1 MGIGNNPHILEYSS
15 LDIYIFENNFFK
27 ISESGFWKL
36 TKEQEIKA
44 SSKIENIYL
53 DTSYF
58 TLIPNEL
65 ANQIP
70 LEEKKRF
77 ISNQEMNLNY
87 LEDKISKYQTMIFW
101 GIDKEILSAIKKK
114 FPTVNLKH
122 FCESIIWSSNFD
134 FKLKYF
140 LGENCIYIASF
151 KNKKLILVN
160 RFKIESSEDSLY
172 FLLSVIKE
180 SKFINEPF
188 KIEHCGIKDKTL
200 ASKIKDIFPNVEIEY
215 DQQSN
220 FKNL

>member
-1 MGIGNNPHILEYSS
+1 LKYSTS
-15 LDIYIFENNFFK
+15 DTYIFENNFFR

-36 TKEQEIKA
+36 TKESEIKA
-44 SSKIENIYL
+44 TSKIENIYI
-53 DTSYF
+53 DSPYF

-65 ANQIP
+65 ASHIP

-77 ISNQEMNLNY
+77 ISNQEIDLNY
-87 LEDKISKYQTMIFW
+87 LEDKISKYQTMIYW
-101 GIDKEILSAIKKK
+101 GIDKEILSAIKKN

-122 FCESIIWSSNFD
+122 FCESITLSSNFD

-140 LGENCIYIASF
+140 LGEKCIYIASF
-151 KNKKLILVN
+151 NNKKLILVN
-160 RFKIESSEDSLY
+160 RYKIESSEDSLY
-172 FLLSVIKE
+172 FLLCVIKE

-188 KIEHCGIKDKTL
+188 NIEHCGIEDKSL
-200 ASKIKDIFPNVEIEY
+200 VSKIKDIFPNVQIEY

>member
-1 MGIGNNPHILEYSS
+1 MKYFPS
-15 LDIYIFENNFFK
+15 DTYIFENNFFR

-36 TKEQEIKA
+36 TKESEIKA
-44 SSKIENIYL
+44 SSKIENIYI
-53 DTSYF
+53 DSPYF
-58 TLIPNEL
+58 TLIPNEI
-65 ANQIP
+65 ADHIP

-77 ISNQEMNLNY
+77 ISNPETDISY
-87 LEDKISKYQTMIFW
+87 LEDKISKYQSIIYW
-101 GIDKEILSAIKKK
+101 GVDKKILSAIKKK

-122 FCESIIWSSNFD
+122 FCESIIMSSNYD

-140 LGENCIYIASF
+140 LGEKCIYIASF
-151 KNKKLILVN
+151 NNKKLILVN
-160 RFKIESSEDSLY
+160 RYKIENSEDALY

-188 KIEHCGIKDKTL
+188 NIEHYGIENKIIT
-200 ASKIKDIFPNVEIEY
+200 SKIKDIFPNVEIQY